1 MPDNDSQT
9 PPINWRL
16 TTFEGARREQL
27 RRWAQLPLED
37 ILRALEEMED
47 LSRQLGTAPA
57 GESAVSAPALVIKE
71 TSGLYGTSGADA
83 LALTGCTP
91 EPLMAYLKALGVLR
105 LVSEQKDPN
114 ARGWWKNDVFWIRSP
129 SLFKGAVTEEEK
141 RDALAKFL
149 LEEYQPTPIVAPWNA
164 GSGFYL
170 KWDEKKSAFKFR
182 EANDAISKIECSTTP
197 RLEPYRDQILT
208 IKRALQKK
216 AKPFEP
222 SEEIGRIREQGEREG
237 WAKKKA
243 NQEVKQLLDS
253 QMLFSEAGITYAIE
267 KVDKDKLLRDT
278 RSSLVND
285 KAIEW
290 IDTAFVI
297 RTGQKKNRDEA
308 PLLGSGGNIGNSD
321 FSARFMQALTRCL
334 PLNDVE
340 NPTDK
345 TAALLH
351 SALFGRLIAGLDSL
365 AVDQFDPGR
374 AGGANMHQGME
385 ATARLNP
392 WDYILMLEGAMVLQ
406 GASSKRLG
414 SNSTGSVFPFV
425 VESTPAG
432 FDSSGFDTTRGE
444 QWLPLWNRPST
455 ATEIRALLTEG
466 RSEIGIRSARTGVE
480 FAQAVASL
488 GVDRGIKEFVR
499 IQYQARFGDN
509 YLANA
514 LGRVQVVLQQSVE
527 LLRQVDPW
535 LSAFRRA
542 AGDKN
547 APPRFRSSLR
557 RIDSA
562 IFDFCKYGG
571 PVYFQQI
578 LIALGQAERELAIA
592 KRFRDEKKLKPLADL
607 SKDWIKAADDGSP
620 EFRLARAL
628 ASLDDAEGKIG
639 PLRANLEAVD
649 WKMCY
654 RAWAEKDR
662 AVVWNAGDLATNLGN
677 VLQRRVMDGQCAG
690 CRALPL
696 ASNSMV
702 PLETIAA
709 FLEGDLDD
717 QRIEVLLWGLALIEQ
732 RSGPNIGHPIWTEET
747 NDLPIH
753 RTYALLKLLFLPRPL
768 VGEPYRGEIRWRLA
782 REGEAGITIRPEPR
796 ILPLL
801 RAGRLGEACR
811 IAAQRLRVSGLPP
824 IPRALPDGRT
834 RDYAWSEF
842 VSDPRR
848 AQRLAASLLIPI
860 DSASVNRL
868 VHLVCRDELALTGT

>member
-1 MPDNDSQT
+1 MPDSDSQT
-9 PPINWRL
+9 PPIKWRL
-16 TTFEGARREQL
+16 TAFEGARREQL
-27 RRWAQLPLED
+27 RRWAQLPLEE

-47 LSRQLGTAPA
+47 LSRQLGTTPA
-57 GESAVSAPALVIKE
+57 SESAVSAPGLIIKE
-71 TSGLYGTSGADA
+71 SSGMYGTSDADD

-105 LVSEQKDPN
+105 LVSEQKDPG
-114 ARGWWKNDVFWIRSP
+114 ARGWWKHDVFWLRSP
-129 SLFKGAVTEEEK
+129 LLFKGAVTEEEK

-170 KWDEKKSAFKFR
+170 KWDEKKSAFKSR
-182 EANDAISKIECSTTP
+182 EASDAILKIECSTTP

-208 IKRALQKK
+208 IKRTLQKQ
-216 AKPFEP
+216 AKLFEP
-222 SEEIGRIREQGEREG
+222 SEEIRKIRERGKREG
-237 WAKKKA
+237 WAKKKTD
-243 NQEVKQLLDS
+243 QEIKQLLDS
-253 QMLFSEAGITYAIE
+253 QMLFSEAGTTYAIE

-278 RSSLVND
+278 RSLLVND

-321 FSARFMQALTRCL
+321 FSARFMQALARCL
-334 PLNDVE
+334 PFNNAE
-340 NPTDK
+340 YPTGE

-351 SALFGRLIAGLDSL
+351 SALFRRLIAGLDSL

-374 AGGANMHQGME
+374 AGGANMYQGME

-414 SNSTGSVFPFV
+414 SNSTGSAFPFV
-425 VESTPAG
+425 VESTPVG

-444 QWLPLWNRPST
+444 QWLPLWDRPST

-527 LLRQVDPW
+527 LLLQVDPW

-547 APPRFRSSLR
+547 APSRSGSTLR

-571 PVYFQQI
+571 PAYFQQI
-578 LIALGQAERELAIA
+578 LIALGQAERELTIA
-592 KRFRDEKKLKPLADL
+592 ERFRDEKKLKPLAGL
-607 SKDWIKAADDGSP
+607 SPDWIKAADDGSP
-620 EFRLARAL
+620 EFRLAQTL
-628 ASLDDAEGKIG
+628 ASLHDAEGKIG
-639 PLRANLEAVD
+639 PMRANLEAVD
-649 WKMCY
+649 WKRCD
-654 RAWAEKDR
+654 RTWAERDR
-662 AVVWNAGDLATNLGN
+662 AVVWNAADLVTNLVN
-677 VLQRRVMDGQCAG
+677 VLERRVMDGQRAG
-690 CRALPL
+690 CGALPL

-709 FLEGDLDD
+709 FLHEDLDD
-717 QRIEVLLWGLALIEQ
+717 QRIEALLWGLVLIEQ
-732 RSGPNIGHPIWTEET
+732 RGGPHTGQPIGREGT
-747 NDLPIH
+747 NDIP
-753 RTYALLKLLFLPRPL
+753 RAYALLKLLFLPRPL
-768 VGEPYRGEIRWRLA
+768 VGELYSETLRWRLA

-811 IAAQRLRVSGLPP
+811 IAAQRLRVSGLSP
-824 IPRALPDGRT
+824 IPGALPDGRT
-834 RDYAWSEF
+834 RDSTWSEF

-868 VHLVCRDELALTGT
+868 VHLVC